1 MMAAQSPRLPLAT
14 GISRLSISARLVLLS
29 SILLLILAG
38 TSLYLSS
45 KLEQNAE
52 ALRAE
57 AHYVEVLQTAS
68 AAEKAFGDLKYW
80 LTDLAVSLL
89 NLSEQRAN
97 EASMSWMGSLLCC
110 SLRRLDG
117 RRHPPGRRRGHNR
130 ALAAVDAYTDDH
142 RVIGNSL
149 MAEARVHISGQSGA
163 IWLVTRLKDQA
174 TQASEAAR
182 RRPTPCGSLDHQA
195 CRHHRHRPH
204 PARAALDRRAARPHG
219 RAIDAL
225 TEDAQTSR
233 SPRPA
238 AMRSAL
244 IARCRCSATGWWSAT
259 GYRPSASRRW
269 QPLRARATRRPQ
281 PAVSCR

>member
-57 AHYVEVLQTAS
+57 AHYVEVLHTAS

-97 EASMSWMGSLLCC
+97 EAKHE
-110 SLRRLDG
+110 LDEQLTALEPYDPASD
-117 RRHPPGRRRGHNR
+117 RRHPQGPRRTHDPGAGGGRCLYRRPARDRQLPDGGGAGPYLRHR
-130 ALAAVDAYTDDH
+130 PAAV
-142 RVIGNSL
+142 
-149 MAEARVHISGQSGA
+149 
-163 IWLVTRLKDQA
+163 
-174 TQASEAAR
+174 AAR
-182 RRPTPCGSLDHQA
+182 RQAERPGRKRQRGGAAQLDPGRQYVLDH
-195 CRHHRHRPH
+195 PG
-204 PARAALDRRAARPHG
+204 HG
-219 RAIDAL
+219 RS
-225 TEDAQTSR
+225 T
-233 SPRPA
+233 
-238 AMRSAL
+238 
-244 IARCRCSATGWWSAT
+244 AR
-259 GYRPSASRRW
+259 
-269 QPLRARATRRPQ
+269 
-281 PAVSCR
+281 

>member
-97 EASMSWMGSLLCC
+97 EAKHE
-110 SLRRLDG
+110 LDG
-117 RRHPPGRRRGHNR
+117 QLTALEHYDPVAIAAIRKDLGELMTR
-130 ALAAVDAYTDDH
+130 AMEAVDAYTDNR

-149 MAEARVHISGQSGA
+149 MSVARVHISA
-163 IWLVTRLKDQA
+163 IDQRLSQLVAKLRD
-174 TQASEAAR
+174 EAAQ
-182 RRPTPCGSLDHQA
+182 T
-195 CRHHRHRPH
+195 
-204 PARAALDRRAARPHG
+204 PARQRNATRPG
-219 RAIDAL
+219 
-225 TEDAQTSR
+225 
-233 SPRPA
+233 
-238 AMRSAL
+238 
-244 IARCRCSATGWWSAT
+244 
-259 GYRPSASRRW
+259 PSACPGSSWSRAEY
-269 QPLRARATRRPQ
+269 AR
-281 PAVSCR
+281 